1 MINVAFAM
9 ADVNRI
15 SRSFKDISL
24 SFQPHPVTK
33 DIGVLVNERAINQ
46 SVRNIVQTI
55 PGEKFFNP
63 LFGSNVRSQ
72 LFENANYAV
81 ALAIE
86 QEILTSLRNFEPRI
100 ANVGVTANLF
110 PDRNEFD
117 VTVTYEIVGQ
127 AFPPQTYNFILT
139 STR

>member
-33 DIGVLVNERAINQ
+33 DIGVIFNERAINQ

-63 LFGSNVRSQ
+63 NFGSDVRGQ
-72 LFENANYAV
+72 LFENASYAV
-81 ALAIE
+81 AFAIE
-86 QEILTSLRNFEPRI
+86 EQIKTSLENFEPRI
-100 ANVGVTANLF
+100 DGIIVKANLS

-117 VTVTYEIVGQ
+117 VTVTYDIVGQ
-127 AFPPQTYNFILT
+127 EIPSQNYNFILA